1 MLASPLDLFWCVTQA
16 ITIMLEQPK
25 AEKVQ
30 NGDFFY
36 VFEKLLYSVH
46 FNSVNLYDMTISRLF
61 FQYWTQL
68 NRVILSSWKILEYY
82 INKTMFF
89 CREKL
94 QRYKKNMIGKT

>member
-46 FNSVNLYDMTISRLF
+46 FNNVNLYDMTISRLF
-61 FQYWTQL
+61 FSIL
-68 NRVILSSWKILEYY
+68 NPIK
-82 INKTMFF
+82 
-89 CREKL
+89 
-94 QRYKKNMIGKT
+94 